1 MILVDRRW
9 KAAYYSNFIFLSCIR
24 ETSKQEHLGYR
35 LLHYFIR
42 KPVFVSVL
50 TKAHCDTDPVYTG
63 FYYAKQSLT
72 QRKGI

>member
-9 KAAYYSNFIFLSCIR
+9 KVAYYSNFISLLCIR
-24 ETSKQEHLGYR
+24 ETSEQEHLGYR

-50 TKAHCDTDPVYTG
+50 TKAHYDAAAVYTG
-63 FYYAKQSLT
+63 FYYAKHSLT